1 MDKSVATATG
11 MKKIVCTCGFT
22 VMSHD
27 QKEVAYFAVAH
38 VRDVHKQT
46 ITLDDANGLMKDA

>member
-1 MDKSVATATG
+1 

-22 VMSHD
+22 VMSHN

-38 VRDVHKQT
+38 LRDAHEKT
-46 ITLDDANGLMKDA
+46 ITRDDAYGLMKDA